1 MACVGPLKKSCKDA
15 FRVAGSVQE
24 TCASEMFGGQG
35 ADFPRETER
44 EIERERLHFE
54 ASALQVR

>member
-1 MACVGPLKKSCKDA
+1 MGPLKKSCKDA

-44 EIERERLHFE
+44 EIEREIAF
-54 ASALQVR
+54 